1 MGVPIPG
8 FAAAVRVGLVISP
21 SNPLHSTFDVPGL
34 SKLYSEYILHHAWRA
49 VAIREL
55 LEGYADDPG
64 LIRGTG
70 RAGMDQLTMDVCLL
84 SCTLSISNLGS
95 TGGVDAVE
103 DADNRRNQDLKPM
116 RPTEPKERDGGNGGS
131 TWQIQTGPA
140 TDAGW
145 TSM

>member
-8 FAAAVRVGLVISP
+8 FAAAVRVGLVMSL

-95 TGGVDAVE
+95 TE
-103 DADNRRNQDLKPM
+103 
-116 RPTEPKERDGGNGGS
+116 E
-131 TWQIQTGPA
+131 
-140 TDAGW
+140 
-145 TSM
+145 SMQ